1 MIDSY
6 VLYADKLKGEYAE
19 TFKEIEFYCNTAGLD
34 DDSREER
41 LSELLDMF
49 LNAQESGKSVK
60 KIVGSDIAWFC
71 KEFCSDID
79 FKSRLKV
86 LAKTIKSL
94 VWFMF
99 VLAGLDLITVIC
111 DIVNGYDVS
120 LFTSSNTDVGKYTFG
135 LIAMEVFAFLFNMLI
150 IMIIHRFKKVPTK
163 KQRIGF
169 YILTGGLAIA
179 GYILAMIFMPPIKFP
194 TFVTF
199 VLCGVYLAVYYKFI
213 VNKDRVKVSIFDR
226 NEQTQAEYNSTAINE
241 FHRENEK
248 RIKKGK
254 APKTPEEFVEKYRK
268 LVKPSKLGKL
278 SYIAYPLITV
288 VACLLIEFDT
298 TFDMIIFAIILS
310 VVELLF
316 ARFFY
321 KIDTTMVA
329 NAKSFIEAWENDPTI
344 LEKKEDDDYDYDDY
358 DYDYDEDEYYE
369 DDYDED

>member
-34 DDSREER
+34 DDTKEER

-60 KIVGSDIAWFC
+60 KIVGSDVAWFC

-94 VWFMF
+94 VWFIF
-99 VLAGLDLITVIC
+99 VFAGLDLITIIR

-120 LFTSSNTDVGKYTFG
+120 LFTSNNTDISKYTFG

-169 YILTGGLAIA
+169 YILPGSLAIA

-194 TFVTF
+194 TFITF
-199 VLCGVYLAVYYKFI
+199 VLCGVYLVVYYKFI

-226 NEQTQAEYNSTAINE
+226 NEQTQAEYNSTIINE

-254 APKTPEEFVEKYRK
+254 APKTPEELVEKYRK
-268 LVKPSKLGKL
+268 LVKPSKWSNL
-278 SYIAYPLITV
+278 SYIVYPLITV
-288 VACLLIEFDT
+288 VTCLLTEFDT
-298 TFDMIIFAIILS
+298 TFDMVMFIIVLS
-310 VVELLF
+310 VAEFLVALF
-316 ARFFY
+316 IY
-321 KIDTTMVA
+321 KTDKTFTA
-329 NAKSFIEAWENDPTI
+329 NAKSFIEAWEKDPTI
-344 LEKKEDDDYDYDDY
+344 LEKKEDDDDCDYDDF
-358 DYDYDEDEYYE
+358 DYDE